1 MSLIDPHVQDALQK
15 YGINYEEL
23 ECDPNLADTAAFC
36 EHYGFSLQQSANTII
51 VASKAEPVQYA
62 ACLVLADSRLDV
74 NKTVRKLMS
83 VKKVSFASGEQTTE
97 LTGMM
102 IGGVVIFGLP
112 EDLPIYVDARVMEQE
127 KIVVGGGNRSSKTL
141 LNPKE
146 LSKLPNVQVI
156 EGLAKVPEQ

>member
-1 MSLIDPHVQDALQK
+1 MSLIDTRVQDALQK
-15 YGINYEEL
+15 YSLIYEEL
-23 ECDPNLADTAAFC
+23 ECDPSLADTAAFC

-51 VASKAEPVQYA
+51 VVSKSEPIQYA

-74 NKTVRKLMS
+74 NKTVRKLMD
-83 VKKVSFASGEQTTE
+83 VKKISFASAEQTIA

-112 EDLPIYVDARVMEQE
+112 EDLPIYVDSRVMEQE
-127 KIVVGGGNRSSKTL
+127 KIVLGGGNRSSKTL

-146 LSKLPNVQVI
+146 LRKLPNVQII
-156 EGLAKVPEQ
+156 EGLAKVPQ